1 MPEHTQPY
9 DIILGP
15 LEATSFPAIEREAVQ
30 RGTDTLRH
38 DLFLLLGQVGATLK
52 RIVPDEAPADAVGEY
67 AELLYH
73 GYHFWSF
80 GKPFRVFDDKATT
93 ELTVPAFDFGA
104 WDGSLDAPTSRYFR
118 FPYQRIW
125 ARVAADAPFE
135 PVDGCFVV
143 AVKTTPSPGA
153 TTHLRALLVLGFR
166 EERMGAS
173 LVSYSTDL
181 NPAATLA
188 HARGPWRDGAPAFS
202 NAIPGGE
209 RKDYRA
215 ILTTSELEAL
225 AIRALWMESR

>member
-1 MPEHTQPY
+1 MPTQVQPY
-9 DIILGP
+9 EVILGP
-15 LEATSFPAIEREAVQ
+15 LEAAAFPAIEREAVQ

-52 RIVPDEAPADAVGEY
+52 RIVPDEAPADAVGQY

-80 GKPFRVFDDKATT
+80 GKPLHVFDDEATT
-93 ELTVPAFDFGA
+93 ELTMSTCDFGA
-104 WDGSLDAPTSRYFR
+104 WDGSLPSPTCRYFR

-135 PVDGCFVV
+135 PVDGVFVV
-143 AVKTTPSPGA
+143 TMKTTPSPGA
-153 TTHLRALLVLGFR
+153 TTHLRSLLVLGFR
-166 EERMGAS
+166 VERMGAS

-181 NPAATLA
+181 DSATTLA
-188 HARGPWRDGAPAFS
+188 HAREPCRDGAPAFS

-225 AIRALWMESR
+225 AVRALWVEGR